1 MSKSLG
7 SKLHFVLVR
16 VHRRN
21 HLKSVRPFRQA
32 VTAGNP
38 VLNFLNYIL
47 PFTYVETTFISRV
60 STYREW
66 QHEKAKSKLKKK
78 KLLQT
83 SASAKPVSI
92 MTVSFTIYFTLN
104 KEQTVSLP
112 LNSIVERKKFLK
124 ADALSEKNNHI
135 YYSVERGTER
145 R

>member
-1 MSKSLG
+1 MSESLG
-7 SKLHFVLVR
+7 SKLHFVSVR

-78 KLLQT
+78 KIATDFSISKT
-83 SASAKPVSI
+83 SLHYDG
-92 MTVSFTIYFTLN
+92 FLHDLFYF
-104 KEQTVSLP
+104 E
-112 LNSIVERKKFLK
+112 
-124 ADALSEKNNHI
+124 
-135 YYSVERGTER
+135 
-145 R
+145 